1 MAKQVFDALWD
12 NEGDTD
18 TIIAAR
24 GLKQV
29 SDSGELAAMVD
40 AVIEQNP
47 DQVAQYLAADE
58 GKRKKLSG
66 FFVGQIMKASKG
78 QANPKLLN
86 ELLLAKLND
95 QS

>member
-1 MAKQVFDALWD
+1 MCIRDRWAG
-12 NEGDTD
+12 EGDAD
-18 TIIAAR
+18 QIIEAR

-29 SDSGELAAMVD
+29 SDSGALESMVD
-40 AVIEQNP
+40 SVIADNP

-58 GKRKKLSG
+58 AKQKKLSS

-78 QANPKLLN
+78 QANPQMVN
-86 ELLLAKLND
+86 QLLLKKLND

>member
-1 MAKQVFDALWD
+1 VFDGLWQG
-12 NEGDTD
+12 EGATD
-18 TIIAAR
+18 EIIAKR

-29 SDSGELAAMVD
+29 SDTGALAQLVD
-40 AVIEQNP
+40 DVIAANP

-58 GKRKKLSG
+58 AKQKKLSG
-66 FFVGQIMKASKG
+66 FFVGQIMKASQG

-86 ELLLAKLND
+86 ELLIKKLND